1 MKKFVFITLGAF
13 LALAST
19 ARAQAGLQI
28 DSLFSGALVPASKVT
43 ESMVSGKELKPY
55 NLDYFRS
62 VRFQATEEEIDR
74 VIAWIESDALTA
86 VDKEMDSEE
95 GRLTYALLR
104 FPADRDRNRYVG
116 YQIKEAAGQAYVT
129 VVYLTGKATAKDLRV
144 IFKHR

>member
-95 GRLTYALLR
+95 GRLTYAFLR